1 MSNVINMGGGGIDL
15 VTGTLKSG
23 SHVIYSDGDV
33 SYDETPTVDKSVQV
47 LGNSIVYAPFGLTGG
62 ATAMSQAGFWLVTDD
77 FTALEVPATASITP
91 KSGVTYTNG
100 ISDLTP
106 DILSK
111 FAAAISNN
119 ANITYDT
126 ATVYCDLTSYHRKI
140 TVGDTVPISMD
151 DRVHDF
157 RVLAFNTEKLTSAS
171 AYGSTTYTG
180 RAGIVFGMDDVYDH
194 VYQMRPDTND
204 QYIAY
209 ADLYMN
215 TTVLPLMKQKLPT
228 VWSDKIKA
236 VSHYNVK
243 YAVLSSN
250 FPSSSED
257 IVSEE
262 VFLPAWYDILSFSHI
277 GYDPPNGLYDSY
289 ERYGYPSPTS
299 EEWIGNTRNP
309 AYKYWESLY
318 EGLSTKTDFITLANK
333 KNGQATVG
341 YWVRGWFQTKNVS
354 DRSFY
359 NCGYMYKDT
368 GYTDRIFWIGNNA
381 ENLSNYVSFCFCL

>member
-1 MSNVINMGGGGIDL
+1 MSNVINMSGGGIDL

-77 FTALEVPATASITP
+77 FTALEASATASTTP

-119 ANITYDT
+119 SNITYDT

-180 RAGIVFGMDDVYDH
+180 RAGIVFGMDDVYD
-194 VYQMRPDTND
+194 YIFPMKSGSS
-204 QYIAY
+204 QYVDY
-209 ADLYMN
+209 ENLYMN

-228 VWSDKIKA
+228 AWSDKIKA
-236 VSHYNVK
+236 VTHTGVP
-243 YAVLSSN
+243 YATLDSDT
-250 FPSSSED
+250 PYDTPE
-257 IVSEE
+257 VSEE
-262 VFLPAWYDILSFSHI
+262 VFLPAWYKILSQGKAELSSS
-277 GYDPPNGLYDSY
+277 PLYNSCGK
-289 ERYGYPSPTS
+289 YGYGHPKEDINDPSGT
-299 EEWIGNTRNP
+299 

-318 EGLSTKTDFITLANK
+318 EGLSTKTDFIALTNK
-333 KNGQATVG
+333 KNGQATVE
-341 YWVRGWFQTKNVS
+341 YWVRGWFITTNN
-354 DRSFY
+354 RTIY

-368 GYTDRIFWIGNNA
+368 STDKLFWIGNNA
-381 ENLSNYVSFCFCL
+381 EGTLHYVSFCFCL

>member
-33 SYDETPTVDKSVQV
+33 SYDETPTVDKSVPV

-77 FTALEVPATASITP
+77 FTALEASATASTTP

-119 ANITYDT
+119 PNITYDT

-180 RAGIVFGMDDVYDH
+180 MAGIVFGMDDVYDH
-194 VYQMRPDTND
+194 AYQMKPDTED
-204 QYIAY
+204 QYVAY

-228 VWSDKIKA
+228 IWSDKIKA
-236 VSHYNVK
+236 VSHYNVVTANL
-243 YAVLSSN
+243 YT
-250 FPSSSED
+250 D
-257 IVSEE
+257 IPDSPVNVSEE
-262 VFLPAWYDILSFSHI
+262 VFLPAWYNILSFPHI
-277 GYDPPNGLYDSY
+277 GDNPPYGLYISY
-289 ERYGYPSPTS
+289 EKYGYPAPTS
-299 EEWIGNTRNP
+299 EKWIGNTWNP

-333 KNGQATVG
+333 KNGQSTVP
-341 YWVRGWFQTKNVS
+341 YWVRGWFQTKNES
-354 DRSFY
+354 ERTFN

-368 GYTDRIFWIGNNA
+368 LYTDRIFWIGNNVR
-381 ENLSNYVSFCFCL
+381 STTNYVSFCFCL

>member
-33 SYDETPTVDKSVQV
+33 SHDEIPTADKSAQV

-77 FTALEVPATASITP
+77 FTALEASATASTTP

-119 ANITYDT
+119 PNITYDT

-157 RVLAFNTEKLTSAS
+157 RIVGFNTEQLTDSA
-171 AYGSTTYTG
+171 AYGSVTYTG
-180 RAGIVFGMDDVYDH
+180 KAGIVFDMVDVYSTGYPLSSSSGNWEELD
-194 VYQMRPDTND
+194 M
-204 QYIAY
+204 
-209 ADLYMN
+209 
-215 TTVLPLMKQKLPT
+215 TTTTLPLLKQKLPESWRNAIKPVTHT
-228 VWSDKIKA
+228 VPRRVPISDFG
-236 VSHYNVK
+236 VK
-243 YAVLSSN
+243 DI
-250 FPSSSED
+250 SED
-257 IVSEE
+257 LFIPSWDNLISYSNATEGAYE
-262 VFLPAWYDILSFSHI
+262 YCGKFGDRMPYMADSS
-277 GYDPPNGLYDSY
+277 GY
-289 ERYGYPSPTS
+289 
-299 EEWIGNTRNP
+299 
-309 AYKYWESLY
+309 YKYWKSIY
-318 EGLSTKTDFITLANK
+318 DGLSDKQDLNSYFVK
-333 KNGQATVG
+333 KDGTYNASYWIKG
-341 YWVRGWFQTKNVS
+341 YFTPKSSYNYLTEGCMIVRNNNNMILS
-354 DRSFY
+354 DAISS
-359 NCGYMYKDT
+359 YKS
-368 GYTDRIFWIGNNA
+368 GAMI
-381 ENLSNYVSFCFCL
+381 SFCFCL